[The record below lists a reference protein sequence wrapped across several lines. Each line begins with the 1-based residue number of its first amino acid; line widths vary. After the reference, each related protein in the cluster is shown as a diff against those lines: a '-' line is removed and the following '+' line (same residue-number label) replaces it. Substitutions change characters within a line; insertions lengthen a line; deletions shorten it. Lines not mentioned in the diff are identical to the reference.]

1 MPPARPL
8 LLTLLAAAALTA
20 PAGAAGHDPARCRI
34 LDVPVALGDG
44 GPRGTIHG
52 RLCTPRGVR
61 PRVVQL
67 LVHGITYTSEYW
79 DWPGHAGRYSY
90 VAAMH
95 RAGYAT
101 FAIDRIGVRRSAHP
115 EGARV
120 TFAANV
126 ATLRAVAR
134 RLRRGSR
141 TWRGYEHVVLVGH
154 SYGSAIGRAVAA
166 TSAGIDGLVA
176 SAWTNRADRAALG
189 ASATCFAP
197 AGGLTGYLTFAPGCR
212 ARLFFHRA
220 NAERRVLAEDE
231 ALKSTVTGAELASV
245 FQADR
250 GADGWSR
257 RVTVPVLAAVGR
269 LDATYC
275 GDGGSDCARA
285 RALHAAE
292 RPFWAGT
299 RSLTTFVL
307 PRSGHN
313 LNLHR
318 NARRFFA
325 ATACWL
331 RRRFPVERPAGRR
344 PLCTPAAARALYP
357 GP

>member
-1 MPPARPL
+1 MPLARL
-8 LLTLLAAAALTA
+8 LLLAVLAAAALTA
-20 PAGAAGHDPARCRI
+20 PAEAARDDAARCRA
-34 LDVPVALGDG
+34 LEVLVPLGDG

-101 FAIDRIGVRRSAHP
+101 FAIDRIGVRRSSHP
-115 EGARV
+115 ESTRV

-126 ATLRAVAR
+126 AAIRAVAR

-141 TWRGYEHVVLVGH
+141 AYEQVVLVGH
-154 SYGSAIGRAVAA
+154 SYGSATGRAVAA
-166 TSAGIDGLVA
+166 TPGGVDGLVA
-176 SAWTNRADRAALG
+176 SAWTNQADTAALG
-189 ASATCFAP
+189 SSVPCFAP
-197 AGGLTGYLTFAPGCR
+197 ARGLAGYLILAQGCR

-231 ALKSTVTGAELASV
+231 ARKSTVTGAEAASV
-245 FQADR
+245 FQVDR

-269 LDATYC
+269 RDAIYC
-275 GDGGSDCARA
+275 GEGGSDCAGA

-292 RPFWAGT
+292 RRFWAGT

-318 NARRFFA
+318 NAQRFFA

-331 RRRFPVERPAGRR
+331 RRRFPVERPPGQRSV
-344 PLCTPAAARALYP
+344 CTGAAARTLYP
-357 GP
+357 SP